1 MTQQKKLN
9 SYWIKW
15 IISAVLTLILVCLP
29 TNDVFTGSIKA
40 FAAIT
45 VFFICMVAF
54 GLFKSNLIPAIILM
68 FAYTFLSDLGT
79 ATSGWGKDAPWI
91 VLSAFII
98 TQIMGRTN
106 LLKRIAYRIVL
117 LTGGSYTGICI
128 GFYIVGLV
136 MSVLG
141 NGVAV
146 AIIAI
151 GYGVVEAL
159 NLSGTKGGAGLM
171 ITSCNGINEAGL
183 FVMNPGVVTLIYGM
197 AASAVPGLS
206 AEMTYGTWFVYTAP
220 YVLFYIGFL
229 ILTIKMFKPKEGFS
243 GKDYFRMELSKL
255 GKMTADEKKTAVI
268 LAVMIVFLFTNGWHK
283 ISLVYGFIGAVVLLF
298 IPGINV
304 GTGEDIKN
312 TNFAFPFFVVACLGI
327 GSVATALG
335 VGEALVGALTP
346 MLSGV
351 SPLVFLLFIYIIVFL
366 MNFVMTPMAIFSALT
381 VPLATLAM
389 STGYFNNIFPLVGT
403 MMAGAV
409 NLVMP
414 HASNTT
420 LILYSFGAVSMKDF
434 VKNFGIKAILNF
446 IWVFVMYGY
455 WCLIGLM

>member
-1 MTQQKKLN
+1 MAQTKKLN

-15 IISAVLTLILVCLP
+15 IISAVLAIIILCLP
-29 TNDVFTGSIKA
+29 TGDVFTGSIKA
-40 FAAIT
+40 FAVIT

-54 GLFKSNLIPAIILM
+54 GLFKSNLIPAILLI

-91 VLSAFII
+91 VLSGFILV
-98 TQIMGRTN
+98 QVMSRTN

-128 GFYIVGLV
+128 GFYLVGLV

-146 AIIAI
+146 AIITI
-151 GYGVVEAL
+151 GYGVVQAL

-171 ITSCNGINEAGL
+171 IASCNGLNEAGL
-183 FVMNPGVVTLIYGM
+183 FVMNPGVATLLYGM
-197 AASAVPGLS
+197 AASAVPELNAS
-206 AEMTYGTWFVYTAP
+206 MNYGTWFIYSAP

-229 ILTIKMFKPKEGFS
+229 FITIKMFKPKEGFNS
-243 GKDYFRMELSKL
+243 KEYFRMELQKL
-255 GKMTADEKKTAVI
+255 GKMSADEKKTAII
-268 LAVMIVFLFTNGWHK
+268 LAAMIIFLFTNSWHK
-283 ISLVYGFIGAVVLLF
+283 VSLVYGFIGAVILLF

-335 VGEALVGALTP
+335 VGDALVGALTP

-351 SPLVFLLFIYIIVFL
+351 SPLVFLLMIYVIVFL

-381 VPLATLAM
+381 VPLTLLAV
-389 STGYFNNIFPLVGT
+389 STGYFNNIFPLLGT

-409 NLVMP
+409 NLIMP

-420 LILYSFGAVSMKDF
+420 LILYSFDALTMKDF
-434 VKNFGIKAILNF
+434 VKNFGLKAILNF
-446 IWVFVMYGY
+446 VWVIVMYGY